1 MKKRILASVL
11 AVMMAALAGCG
22 GGAAGSSDAGSPA
35 AGAQSEAAP
44 SAGADEAPAA
54 SSGDTI
60 KIGGLAPLTGDVS
73 QYGIAV
79 NNAVEMAVEKIN
91 ANGGVLGRQIE
102 YIVEDEKGDPNE
114 AVNAYNKL
122 VNNDGVAAIVGDVT
136 TKPTQAVA
144 QKSVDDGIPLITAS
158 ATGEEVTLVGENVYR
173 VCFIDP
179 YQGKLMANYAAKK
192 LSAKTAAIIYDN
204 GDPYSSGIAD
214 AFEASAKELGID
226 VVAKE
231 GYQSGSTDFNSQI
244 AKIKTANPD
253 VLLLPV
259 YYNDVVLIADQARA
273 NGYEGKMLGADG
285 WDGVLGKIDP
295 SKVDVLKDSYFCSQY
310 SAESTDPDLQA
321 FLKDYKEKYGN
332 DANMFAVLGY
342 DAMNIL
348 ADSISR
354 AGDAALDSDPMKASA
369 AITAAMKDTNF
380 KGLTGTTTFD
390 ENRNPVRSAVILTIA
405 DGAYKFVENFE
416 I

>member
-1 MKKRILASVL
+1 MKKRILASALAAMMAL
-11 AVMMAALAGCG
+11 AVAGCG
-22 GGAAGSSDAGSPA
+22 GAPAATEPGASSGAASGDQAPA
-35 AGAQSEAAP
+35 
-44 SAGADEAPAA
+44 EAPAA
-54 SSGDTI
+54 PTGDTI

-79 NNAVEMAVEKIN
+79 NNAVLMAVEKIN
-91 ANGGVLGRQIE
+91 AGGGVLGKQIE
-102 YIVEDEKGDPNE
+102 YICEDEKGDPNE

-122 VNNDGVAAIVGDVT
+122 VSNDEVVAIVGDVT
-136 TKPTQAVA
+136 TKPTRAVA
-144 QKSVDDGIPLITAS
+144 QRSADDNLPMITAS
-158 ATGEEVTLVGENVYR
+158 ATGEEVTQVGTNMYR

-179 YQGKLMANYAAKK
+179 YQGKLMANYASQK

-204 GDPYSSGIAD
+204 GDPYSTGIAD
-214 AFEASAKELGID
+214 AFEAAAKELGME

-231 GYQSGSTDFNSQI
+231 GYQTGSTDFNSQL
-244 AKIKTANPD
+244 AKVKAAAPD

-259 YYNDVVLIADQARA
+259 YYNDVALIADQARA
-273 NGYEGKMLGADG
+273 NGIESKLLGADG

-295 SKVDVLKDSYFCSQY
+295 SKTDVLKDAYFCSQY

-321 FLKDYKEKYGN
+321 FLADYKTKYN
-332 DANMFAVLGY
+332 TEANMFAVLGY

-348 ADSISR
+348 ADSINR
-354 AGDAALDSDPMKASA
+354 AGSVDSQ
-369 AITAAMKDTNF
+369 AIIDAMKDTNY

-390 ENRNPVRSAVILTIA
+390 ENRNPVRSAVILTIE